1 MNPDQ
6 KQSLKSWAEQRDTLL
21 REIGILQTEKNDLD
35 ILNKQAGI
43 DFSDLEKSIA
53 NARGRFSVIGEI
65 EEKIRTSLPLDIEK
79 LELEKITLQS
89 TVLFL
94 KDSVDSLSLQKSKV
108 IEDLNILLSVY
119 EQANSRVE
127 TINEVIEKIS
137 KIGTDNKVI
146 VEDLMKTVKST
157 SKEVIDINQKNVK
170 EASLILEKLP
180 AMLVELQKQNLIKH
194 RI

>member
-170 EASLILEKLP
+170 EASSILEKLP